1 MKKRQWLPFVHAFSF
16 GWLAGMRGMAG
27 PAFLSRHTSQ
37 YKPVSLQHSTFN
49 FMADAKS
56 SNILQGI
63 AATELLIDKIPGIP
77 DRVHPALLV
86 FRSIAGGLA
95 GTTIFAANRKSIFL
109 GALTGIFGAVVGSF
123 AFLRLRRAAS
133 RKLKISEQAMGIPE
147 DLLILGMGAGL
158 NRSLS
163 AYQR

>member
-1 MKKRQWLPFVHAFSF
+1 MNKRQWLPFVHAFSF

-27 PAFLSRHTSQ
+27 PAFLSRHTARH
-37 YKPVSLQHSTFN
+37 KPISLQHSSFN
-49 FMADAKS
+49 FMANEKT
-56 SNILQGI
+56 SNVLQGI
-63 AATELLIDKIPGIP
+63 AATEILVDKIPGVP
-77 DRVHPALLV
+77 DRIHPALLI

-109 GALTGIFGAVVGSF
+109 GALTGILGAMFGSF
-123 AFLRLRRAAS
+123 AFLRIRRAAS
-133 RKLKISEQAMGIPE
+133 RKLNLSEQAMGIPE
-147 DLLILGMGAGL
+147 DLLILGMGTGL